1 MPAIISHQTAL
12 VYAMVIAAVADG
24 ELKDSELLTINE
36 IVKLLPIF
44 KDFENHK
51 LKTVTGD
58 CVSMLDQPDGIDTV
72 LGLAKEA
79 LPGKLRETAY
89 ALACEV
95 IATDGDAAQEE
106 LEWLSLLRDA
116 LHISSLHAAAIEYS
130 VRIRYMNHY

>member
-12 VYAMVIAAVADG
+12 VYVMVIAAVADG

-36 IVKLLPIF
+36 MVKVLPIF
-44 KDFENHK
+44 KNFENHK

-58 CVSMLDQPDGIDTV
+58 CISMLDQPDGIDAV

-79 LPGKLRETAY
+79 LSGKLRETAY

-95 IATDGDAAQEE
+95 IAADSDAAQEE
-106 LEWLSLLRDA
+106 LEWLKLMQEE
-116 LHISSLHAAAIEYS
+116 LHISPLHAAAIEYS
-130 VRIRYMNHY
+130 VSVRYSNHY